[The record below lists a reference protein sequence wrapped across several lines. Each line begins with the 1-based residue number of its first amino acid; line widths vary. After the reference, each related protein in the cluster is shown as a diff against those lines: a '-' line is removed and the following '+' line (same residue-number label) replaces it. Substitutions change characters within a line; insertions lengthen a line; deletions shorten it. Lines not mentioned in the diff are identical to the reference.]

1 MIIRR
6 SFFLFAL
13 VLTSAFSLLSAQTQ
27 YLTVEPNHSTIGFRI
42 PISSGITLVTGK
54 FMDFDLSLT
63 LVDGDWTKSS
73 AQFTI
78 QATSINTGISDRD
91 EHLRS
96 ADFFEVEKYPTITF
110 VSEKIVAIDDTH
122 FEAQGTFDMHG
133 ISHVVTLPFEV
144 LGQEGNSIGIQIRS
158 TLNRL
163 DYGVGSNFKHT
174 NMPNFLAKEV
184 EVEINFWTKR
194 DKRKT
199 D

>member
-1 MIIRR
+1 MIRR
-6 SFFLFAL
+6 RILLLAL

-27 YLTVEPNHSTIGFRI
+27 HLTVEPNHSTIGFRI
-42 PISSGITLVTGK
+42 PISNGITLVTGK

-63 LVDGDWTKSS
+63 LIDGDWAKSS

-78 QATSINTGISDRD
+78 QATSINTGIDDRD

-110 VSEKIVAIDDTH
+110 VSEKIVALDDTH
-122 FEAQGTFDMHG
+122 FEVQGTFDMHG
-133 ISHVVTLPFEV
+133 VSQVVTLPFEV

-174 NMPNFLAKEV
+174 SLPNFLGKEV

-194 DKRKT
+194 DKRKK

>member
-1 MIIRR
+1 MIRR
-6 SFFLFAL
+6 SILLLAL
-13 VLTSAFSLLSAQTQ
+13 VLASAFSLLSAQTQ
-27 YLTVEPNHSTIGFRI
+27 HLTVEPNHSTIGFRI
-42 PISSGITLVTGK
+42 PISNGITLVTGK

-63 LVDGDWTKSS
+63 LIDGDWAKSS

-78 QATSINTGISDRD
+78 QATSINTGIDDRD

-110 VSEKIVAIDDTH
+110 VSEKIVALDDTH
-122 FEAQGTFDMHG
+122 FEVQGTFDMHG
-133 ISHVVTLPFEV
+133 VNQVVTLPFEV

-174 NMPNFLAKEV
+174 SLPNFLGKEV

-194 DKRKT
+194 DKRKK

>member
-1 MIIRR
+1 MIRR
-6 SFFLFAL
+6 SFLVLAL

-27 YLTVEPNHSTIGFRI
+27 HLTVEPNHSTIGFRI
-42 PISSGITLVTGK
+42 PISTGITLVTGK

-78 QATSINTGISDRD
+78 QATSINTGINDRD

-110 VSEKIVAIDDTH
+110 VSEKIIALDDTH
-122 FEAQGTFDMHG
+122 FEAQGTFSMHG
-133 ISHVVTLPFEV
+133 ISQVVTLPFEV

-174 NMPNFLAKEV
+174 SMPNFLAKEV

-194 DKRKT
+194 DKRKG